1 MKKIIAINA
10 SPRKN
15 WNTDLLVR
23 KAAEGAAE
31 AGAEIEVIDLYRLP
45 KFTGCISC
53 FGCKRPVTLATC
65 VCRDGLYEVLEKI
78 RSADGIII
86 GSPVYLGDLTAGFRA
101 LFERMLFPYITYRTE
116 VRNYN
121 TRQIPIVLIIT
132 SNTSAVKDEPLAE
145 KYSRIFEHLIGPAR
159 TLISGNTL
167 QVSNYEDFN
176 WSSFNPEEKKKR
188 REEVFP
194 SELEEAF
201 RLGKQMISE

>member
-1 MKKIIAINA
+1 MKKIIAVNT

-31 AGAEIEVIDLYRLP
+31 AGAEIEVIDLYSLP
-45 KFTGCISC
+45 KFTGCVSC
-53 FGCKRPVTLATC
+53 FGCKRPATLATC
-65 VCRDGLYEVLEKI
+65 VCRDGLHDVLEKI

-121 TRQIPIVLIIT
+121 TRRIPVLLIIT
-132 SNTSAVKDEPLAE
+132 SNTQAVNDEPLAA
-145 KYSRIFEHLIGPAR
+145 KYCAFFERLIGPAKS
-159 TLISGNTL
+159 LISGNTL
-167 QVSNYEDFN
+167 QINNYDDFN
-176 WSSFNPEEKKKR
+176 WSMFDPEEKKKR

-194 SELEEAF
+194 SELAEAF
-201 RLGKQMISE
+201 ELGKQMVSE